1 MKKTE
6 RTLEEKV
13 KRIEEWAKKSSVEV
27 TNFVAGSSRLAITYT
42 GLGIVPA
49 KIFSS
54 YLYVLSPNKNIL
66 FGCIDTITY
75 HVTPYTENTSIILFS
90 EKGVENSIVR
100 LMDASYYTG
109 NKLLIVS
116 PSPADYI
123 RKRLR
128 NTSLIEV
135 PGANTILAE
144 TLLAVQAGYNIALK
158 YKQENDRELR
168 FNRLRVEVA
177 DFSSIISELQSIYS
191 LELKSLGE
199 SLEEIN
205 GIIHTPTMEPVA
217 YMLQVVIAEKTR
229 RIIPVIDVTRA
240 IKVIGERLVEN
251 QFYVLLSTS
260 VEEYSTR
267 ELLFKARLNRIR
279 VEELKV
285 KTDPLTAPVY
295 GLLLV
300 EMLKTSNI

>member
-1 MKKTE
+1 MKKTG
-6 RTLEEKV
+6 RTLEEEV

-75 HVTPYTENTSIILFS
+75 HVAPYTENTSIVLFS
-90 EKGVENSIVR
+90 EKGVENSIIR

-116 PSPADYI
+116 PSPADHI

-135 PGANTILAE
+135 PRANTILAE

-168 FNRLRVEVA
+168 FNRLKVEVA
-177 DFSSIISELQSIYS
+177 DFSSIISELHSIYS
-191 LELKSLGE
+191 LELEILKEYLGKV
-199 SLEEIN
+199 N
-205 GIIHTPTMEPVA
+205 GIVYTPTMEPVA
-217 YMLQVVIAEKTR
+217 YTLQTVIAEKTH
-229 RIIPVIDVTRA
+229 RIIPVIDITRA
-240 IKVIGERLVEN
+240 IRAIGERLVEN
-251 QFYVLLSTS
+251 QLYILLSTS

-267 ELLFKARLNRIR
+267 ELLFKARLNGIR
-279 VEELKV
+279 VKELKV

-300 EMLKTSNI
+300 EMLKANNI